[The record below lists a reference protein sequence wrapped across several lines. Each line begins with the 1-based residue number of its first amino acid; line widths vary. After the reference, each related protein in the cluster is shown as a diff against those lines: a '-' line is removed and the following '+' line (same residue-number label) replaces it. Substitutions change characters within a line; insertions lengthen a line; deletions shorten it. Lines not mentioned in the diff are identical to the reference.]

1 MHPPV
6 LVIAGSDS
14 GGGAGIQGDLKT
26 ITALGGHAATAIT
39 ALTAQNTRGVAGIHE
54 IEPAFIAQQITVVL
68 EDIGAA
74 AIKTG
79 MLHSPAVIETVCNSL
94 MRLAPDTPLVAD
106 PVMVAQSG
114 DSLLQADAVEALR
127 THLLPMASVLT
138 PNVPEAERL
147 LGGRLG
153 GPDDL
158 EDAAR
163 RLLALGPRAVL
174 LKGGH
179 LQGDPVRD
187 VLVTAEGSE
196 VFESPRVATKNNHG
210 TGCALASAVA
220 TGLAQGQD
228 LKSAVARA
236 RRFVWKALA
245 ASEPLGSGSGPLNHA
260 HAIPPY
266 DEAG

>member
-1 MHPPV
+1 MRAPV

-54 IEPAFIAQQITVVL
+54 IEPAFIAQQIAVVL

-79 MLHSPAVIETVCNSL
+79 MLHSPAVIETVCSSL
-94 MRLAPDTPLVAD
+94 TRLAPDTPLVAD

-114 DSLLQADAVEALR
+114 DSLLQADAVDALKNS
-127 THLLPMASVLT
+127 LLPMASVLT

-147 LGGRLG
+147 LGSEIP
-153 GPDDL
+153 GP
-158 EDAAR
+158 EAMEEAAR
-163 RLLALGPRAVL
+163 DLLALGPKAVL

-187 VLVTAEGSE
+187 VLVAVEGSE
-196 VFESPRVATKNNHG
+196 IFESPRVATKNNHG
-210 TGCALASAVA
+210 TGCALASAIA

>member
-39 ALTAQNTRGVAGIHE
+39 ALTAQNTRGVSGIHE
-54 IEPAFIAQQITVVL
+54 IEPAFIAQQIAVVL

-79 MLHSPAVIETVCNSL
+79 MLHSPAVIETVCSSL
-94 MRLAPDTPLVAD
+94 ARLAPDTPLVAD

-114 DSLLQADAVEALR
+114 DSLLQADAVDALQK
-127 THLLPMASVLT
+127 HLLPMASVLT

-147 LGGRLG
+147 LGGSIDSA
-153 GPDDL
+153 DDL
-158 EDAAR
+158 EDAAQ
-163 RLLALGPRAVL
+163 RLLALGPQAVL

-179 LQGDPVRD
+179 LSGDQVRD
-187 VLVTAEGSE
+187 VLVTSQKSE

-220 TGLAQGQD
+220 TGLAQGRD

-236 RRFVWKALA
+236 RRFVWQALA
-245 ASEPLGSGSGPLNHA
+245 ASEPLGSGNGPLNHA
-260 HAIPPY
+260 HAIPSY
-266 DEAG
+266 DEVG

>member
-1 MHPPV
+1 MRAPV

-26 ITALGGHAATAIT
+26 ITALGGYAATAIT
-39 ALTAQNTRGVAGIHE
+39 ALTAQNTRGVAGIFE
-54 IEPAFIAQQITVVL
+54 VETGFIAQQIAVVL
-68 EDIGAA
+68 EDIGAQ

-79 MLHSPAVIETVCNSL
+79 MLHSAPVIETVCDSL
-94 MRLAPDTPLVAD
+94 AALARDTPLVAD

-114 DSLLQADAVEALR
+114 DSLLQDEAVAALR
-127 THLLPMASVLT
+127 GRLLPMATVLT

-147 LGGRLG
+147 LGAKIT

-158 EDAAR
+158 AEAAE
-163 RLLALGPRAVL
+163 RLRAMGPQAVL

-179 LQGDPVRD
+179 LQGGMVRD
-187 VLVTAEGSE
+187 VLAAAEG
-196 VFESPRVATKNNHG
+196 VDIFESPRVETKNNHG

-220 TGLAQGQD
+220 TGLAQGLG
-228 LKSAVARA
+228 LKPAVERA
-236 RRFVWKALA
+236 RRFVWQALA

-266 DEAG
+266 DGAE